1 MDEWLSQRSAKPRT
15 AVRIR
20 QVPPNHSKALPR
32 KRQGFCRIL
41 SQTMDIK
48 EIKEEFVELLRS
60 TGREGV
66 EDLLAGLEEM
76 GFFSAP
82 ASANHHLNTEG
93 GLVLHSLNTCKAAL
107 MVWEG
112 MKALEPGL
120 EREVGRDNVIIASLL
135 HDVCK
140 SDIYFRSVKKR
151 KNVIGQWEDS
161 EGYKVSYKNFPMG
174 HGEKSVILLLCNGL
188 EMSDDEMLA
197 IRWHMG
203 AWGINMNSYEDQRCF
218 DTSQK
223 LYPLVSIVQVADKLA
238 ANIMERDSEDLDEL

>member
-1 MDEWLSQRSAKPRT
+1 
-15 AVRIR
+15 
-20 QVPPNHSKALPR
+20 
-32 KRQGFCRIL
+32 
-41 SQTMDIK
+41 MDIR

-60 TGREGV
+60 TGRDGV
-66 EDLLAGLEEM
+66 EDLLEGLEEM
-76 GFFSAP
+76 GFFTAP

-93 GLVLHSLNTCKAAL
+93 GLVQHSLNTCKAAL

-112 MKALEPGL
+112 MKTLEPSL
-120 EREVGRDNVIIASLL
+120 EREVGRDSVIISSLL

-151 KNVIGQWEDS
+151 KNVLGQWEDS

-203 AWGINMNSYEDQRCF
+203 AWGINMNSFEDQRSF

-223 LYPLVSIVQVADKLA
+223 LYPLVSIIQVADKLA
-238 ANIMERDSEDLDEL
+238 ANIMERSGEELDEL

>member
-1 MDEWLSQRSAKPRT
+1 
-15 AVRIR
+15 
-20 QVPPNHSKALPR
+20 
-32 KRQGFCRIL
+32 
-41 SQTMDIK
+41 MDIK

-60 TGREGV
+60 TGRDGV
-66 EDLLAGLEEM
+66 EDLLEGLEEM
-76 GFFSAP
+76 GFFTAP

-93 GLVLHSLNTCKAAL
+93 GLVQHSLNTCKAAL

-112 MKALEPGL
+112 MKTLEPCL
-120 EREVGRDNVIIASLL
+120 EREVGRDSVIIASLL

-151 KNVIGQWEDS
+151 KNVLGQWEDS

-203 AWGINMNSYEDQRCF
+203 AWGINMNSFEDQRSF

-223 LYPLVSIVQVADKLA
+223 LYPLVSIIQVADKLA
-238 ANIMERDSEDLDEL
+238 ANIMERSGEELDEL

>member
-1 MDEWLSQRSAKPRT
+1 
-15 AVRIR
+15 
-20 QVPPNHSKALPR
+20 
-32 KRQGFCRIL
+32 
-41 SQTMDIK
+41 MDIK

-60 TGREGV
+60 TERDGV
-66 EDLLAGLEEM
+66 EDLLEGLEEM
-76 GFFSAP
+76 GFFTAP

-93 GLVLHSLNTCKAAL
+93 GLVQHSLNTCKAAL

-112 MKALEPGL
+112 MKTLEPGL
-120 EREVGRDNVIIASLL
+120 EREVGRDSVIIASLL

-151 KNVIGQWEDS
+151 KNVLGQWEDS
-161 EGYKVSYKNFPMG
+161 EGYKVSYKNFAMG

-203 AWGINMNSYEDQRCF
+203 AWGINMNSFEDQRSF

-223 LYPLVSIVQVADKLA
+223 LYPLVSIIQVADKLA
-238 ANIMERDSEDLDEL
+238 ANIMERSGEELDEL

>member
-1 MDEWLSQRSAKPRT
+1 
-15 AVRIR
+15 
-20 QVPPNHSKALPR
+20 
-32 KRQGFCRIL
+32 
-41 SQTMDIK
+41 MDIK

-60 TGREGV
+60 TGRDGV
-66 EDLLAGLEEM
+66 EDLLEGLEEM
-76 GFFSAP
+76 GFFTAP

-93 GLVLHSLNTCKAAL
+93 GLVQHSLNTCKAAL

-112 MKALEPGL
+112 MKTLEPSL
-120 EREVGRDNVIIASLL
+120 EREVGRDSVIIASLL
-135 HDVCK
+135 LDVCK

-151 KNVIGQWEDS
+151 KNVLGQWEDS

-203 AWGINMNSYEDQRCF
+203 AWGINMNSFEDQRSF

-223 LYPLVSIVQVADKLA
+223 LYPLVSIIQVADKLA
-238 ANIMERDSEDLDEL
+238 ANIMERSGEELDEL